1 MKITLLGAG
10 KLGKQLYRAFVE
22 TPEISLVQW
31 YDRSALSKLSPEGI
45 PIITSL
51 SEIQEANLYL
61 LSISDDA
68 LEEVSSKLPLTSF
81 VVHTAGSV
89 PMDAIP
95 QKRRGVFYPLQSFSD
110 NQAVDFS
117 MIPFGIETTV
127 EKDAAMLM
135 QLAHLI
141 GGSPKN
147 LSSNQREVLH
157 LSAVLVNNFTNHLLT
172 HAAKLCASQNL
183 SFELLRPLLME
194 TVRKTEQLK
203 PHEAQTGPALRNDQ
217 KTIHRHLERIEDQ
230 ILKKIYKKHIT
241 SIQTYYENEKL

>member
-10 KLGKQLYRAFVE
+10 KLGKQLYRAFVD
-22 TPEISLVQW
+22 TPEINLLQW
-31 YDRSALSKLSPEGI
+31 YDRSALSKESPEGI

-51 SEIQEANLYL
+51 SEIQETNLYL

-68 LEEVSSKLPLTSF
+68 LVEVANKLPSTSF

-95 QKRRGVFYPLQSFSD
+95 QKRRGVFYPLQSFSE
-110 NQAVDFS
+110 NQVIDFS
-117 MIPFGIETTV
+117 TIPIGIESRD
-127 EKDAAMLM
+127 EKDTAMLM
-135 QLAHLI
+135 QLAHLM
-141 GGSPKN
+141 GGRPQN
-147 LSSNQREVLH
+147 LSSNQRETLH

-183 SFELLRPLLME
+183 SFELLRPLLIE

-217 KTIHRHLERIEDQ
+217 KTIHRHLERIYDPA
-230 ILKKIYKKHIT
+230 LKNIYKTLTT

>member
-10 KLGKQLYRAFVE
+10 KLGKQLYRAFVN
-22 TPEISLVQW
+22 TPEINLLQW
-31 YDRSALSKLSPEGI
+31 YDRSALSKESPEGI

-51 SEIQEANLYL
+51 SEIQETNLYL

-68 LEEVSSKLPLTSF
+68 LVEVANKLPSTSF

-95 QKRRGVFYPLQSFSD
+95 QKRRGVFYPLQSFSE
-110 NQAVDFS
+110 NQVIDFS
-117 MIPFGIETTV
+117 TIPIGIESRD
-127 EKDAAMLM
+127 EKDTAMLM
-135 QLAHLI
+135 QLAHLM
-141 GGSPKN
+141 GGRPQN
-147 LSSNQREVLH
+147 LSSNQRETLH

-183 SFELLRPLLME
+183 SFELLRPLLIE

-217 KTIHRHLERIEDQ
+217 KTIHRHLERIYDPA
-230 ILKKIYKKHIT
+230 LKNIYKTLTT